1 MKVVK
6 PKGFDPK
13 QTFSWGLA
21 ENKFNGSAVF
31 SVLNGGLHLQPEA
44 SSEKHAVLSRGLVVR
59 NGDQMFLRFN
69 SLEHN
74 DPDLLLFDHSEALAH
89 AFSRVLKGEVEMPRK
104 WRQRLEE
111 RR

>member
-1 MKVVK
+1 
-6 PKGFDPK
+6 
-13 QTFSWGLA
+13 
-21 ENKFNGSAVF
+21 VF

-44 SSEKHAVLSRGLVVR
+44 SSENHSVLSRGLVVR
-59 NGDQMFLRFN
+59 NGDQMILKFN

-74 DPDLLLFDHSEALAH
+74 DPDLMLFDHGEALAD
-89 AFSRVLKGEVEMPRK
+89 AFSRVLKENIEMPRK